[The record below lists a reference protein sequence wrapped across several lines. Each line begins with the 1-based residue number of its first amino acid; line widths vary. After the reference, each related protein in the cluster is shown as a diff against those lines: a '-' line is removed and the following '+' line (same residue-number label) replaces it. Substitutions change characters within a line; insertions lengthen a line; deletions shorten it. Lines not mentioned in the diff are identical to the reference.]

1 MILKKIKTEHT
12 DKKTGMVL
20 KRIETSEWETHNHKI
35 AVNNSLFNC
44 EKMRMDNKKPI
55 LNAHFQINHIFFI
68 N

>member
-20 KRIETSEWETHNHKI
+20 KRITTSEWETHNHKI

-44 EKMRMDNKKPI
+44 EKSRIENQKTH
-55 LNAHFQINHIFFI
+55 NTFSRQH
-68 N
+68 